1 MSVTLKHNYV
11 IFQPATVLGAVSL
24 KCSGAVSFKC
34 SGAVSFI
41 TPKHG
46 ILVYQWN
53 GDDISVLALRMK
65 RAPDNNNPNV

>member
-24 KCSGAVSFKC
+24 KCSGAVSLKCSGAVSLKC

-46 ILVYQWN
+46 ILVYQ
-53 GDDISVLALRMK
+53 
-65 RAPDNNNPNV
+65 